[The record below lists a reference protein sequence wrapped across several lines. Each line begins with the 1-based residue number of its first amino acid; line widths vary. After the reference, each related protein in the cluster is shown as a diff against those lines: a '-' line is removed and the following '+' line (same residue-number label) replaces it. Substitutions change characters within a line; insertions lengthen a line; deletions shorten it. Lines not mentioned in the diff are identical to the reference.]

1 MTPPG
6 PILVVNPN
14 SDEAVTEALSRAVE
28 PFRGNRGPAIECL
41 TITESP
47 IGIMTQRDVEEAS
60 LRVADLAAARP
71 DASAIVIACYSQPG
85 LDLVRSET
93 RRPVIGMQDAGILA
107 AMAVADRFGVIAVA
121 AGSIPRH
128 LRHIARMGVL
138 DRLAGETAP
147 DTVLTVAECGDAAK
161 SFAPLRDAGERL
173 KAMGAGAIILGC
185 AGMSPQRASLEEA
198 LGVPVID
205 ATQAAVG
212 IALTR
217 VLGAS
222 G

>member
-14 SDEAVTEALSRAVE
+14 SDEAVTRALSVAVE
-28 PFRGNRGPAIECL
+28 PFRAKGGPAIECV
-41 TITESP
+41 TIAESP
-47 IGIMTQRDVEEAS
+47 IGIMTQRDVEEAG
-60 LRVADLAAARP
+60 LRVAALAAGRP
-71 DASAIVIACYSQPG
+71 DASAIVVACYSQPG
-85 LDLVRSET
+85 LDLLRSET
-93 RRPVIGMQDAGILA
+93 QRPVIGMQDAGILT

-121 AGSIPRH
+121 SGSIPRH

-138 DRLAGETAP
+138 DRLAGEAAP

-161 SFAPLRDAGERL
+161 SFRPLLAVGERL
-173 KAMGAGAIILGC
+173 KTMGAGAIVLGC

-198 LGVPVID
+198 LGLPVID

-212 IALTR
+212 LALTR
-217 VLGAS
+217 VLGARS
-222 G
+222 